1 MNDLS
6 VDIGYRSINH
16 VDEQL
21 CGDHVDVVE
30 QGPNSRVVVLAD
42 GLGSGVKASILST
55 LTSKIISTM
64 MAEGLSLEE
73 CVRTIIATLPVYKDH
88 GVAYST
94 FTIIHIIENETAEVI
109 QFENPQVIMIRDNKV
124 FEYETIET
132 VIDGNKVLRSVIAL
146 EEGDIFVA
154 MSDGCPHANAERTY
168 NMNWKVS
175 DIADFMAT
183 ISHVGYTAKTLAAIL
198 IEECNKLYDGKPLD
212 DATACIVRVI
222 KRQQVNLLF
231 GPPADPDDC
240 DRMMTLFFSKKGQK
254 IICGGTTAKIAADY
268 LGKPITYT
276 TKIVSRD
283 VPPTSEIEGVD
294 LVTEGI
300 VTMDKVLKYAKE
312 YLDRDEGYMQWGF
325 QHDAAAEISRILFEE
340 ATDINFM
347 VGKAINPAHRGSS
360 NSISFNVKVNLIGEL
375 TKCLESMGK
384 NVKVSLF

>member
-1 MNDLS
+1 MS
-6 VDIGYRSINH
+6 
-16 VDEQL
+16 E
-21 CGDHVDVVE
+21 
-30 QGPNSRVVVLAD
+30 SR
-42 GLGSGVKASILST
+42 
-55 LTSKIISTM
+55 
-64 MAEGLSLEE
+64 
-73 CVRTIIATLPVYKDH
+73 P
-88 GVAYST
+88 T

-198 IEECNKLYDGKPLD
+198 IEECNTLYDGKPLD

-240 DRMMTLFFSKKGQK
+240 DRMMTLFFSKKGKK

>member
-73 CVRTIIATLPVYKDH
+73 CVRTIIATLPVNKDH

-240 DRMMTLFFSKKGQK
+240 DRMMTLFFSKKGKK

>member
-21 CGDHVDVVE
+21 CGDHVDIVE
-30 QGPNSRVVVLAD
+30 QGSNSRVVVLAD

-73 CVRTIIATLPVYKDH
+73 CVRTIIATLPVNKDH

-154 MSDGCPHANAERTY
+154 MSDGCPHANAERTW

-183 ISHVGYTAKTLAAIL
+183 VSHVGYTAKTLAAIL

-240 DRMMTLFFSKKGQK
+240 DRMMTLFFSKKGKK

>member
-73 CVRTIIATLPVYKDH
+73 CVRTIIATLPVNKDH

-240 DRMMTLFFSKKGQK
+240 DRMMTLFFSMKGKK

>member
-21 CGDHVDVVE
+21 CGDHVDIVE

-73 CVRTIIATLPVYKDH
+73 CVRTIIATLPVNKDH

-240 DRMMTLFFSKKGQK
+240 DRMMTLFFSKKGKK

-312 YLDRDEGYMQWGF
+312 YLDRDEGYMQRGF

>member
-64 MAEGLSLEE
+64 MAEGFSLEE
-73 CVRTIIATLPVYKDH
+73 CVRTIIATLPVNKDH

-240 DRMMTLFFSKKGQK
+240 DRMMTLFFSKKGKK

>member
-21 CGDHVDVVE
+21 CGDHVDIVE
-30 QGPNSRVVVLAD
+30 QGSNSRVVVLAD

-73 CVRTIIATLPVYKDH
+73 CVRTIIATLPVNKDH

-240 DRMMTLFFSKKGQK
+240 DRMMTLFFSKKGKK

>member
-55 LTSKIISTM
+55 LTSKINSTM

-73 CVRTIIATLPVYKDH
+73 CVRTIIATLPVNKDH

-240 DRMMTLFFSKKGQK
+240 DRMMTLFFSKKGKK

>member
-73 CVRTIIATLPVYKDH
+73 CVRTIIATLPVNKDH

-132 VIDGNKVLRSVIAL
+132 IIDGNKVLRSVIAL

-240 DRMMTLFFSKKGQK
+240 DRMMTLFFSKKGKK

>member
-6 VDIGYRSINH
+6 VDIGYISINH

-73 CVRTIIATLPVYKDH
+73 CVRTIIATLPVNKDH

-240 DRMMTLFFSKKGQK
+240 DRMMTLFFSKKGKK

>member
-21 CGDHVDVVE
+21 CGDHVDIVE

-73 CVRTIIATLPVYKDH
+73 CVRTIIATLPVNKDH

-240 DRMMTLFFSKKGQK
+240 DRMMTLFFSKKGKK